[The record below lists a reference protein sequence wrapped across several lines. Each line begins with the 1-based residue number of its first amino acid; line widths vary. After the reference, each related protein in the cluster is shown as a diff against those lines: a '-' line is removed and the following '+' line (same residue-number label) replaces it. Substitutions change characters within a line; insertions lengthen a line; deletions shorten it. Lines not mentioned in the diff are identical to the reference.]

1 LRERVFEKFFRAMRD
16 GDIGDRKT
24 MGSGMGL
31 AIAHGIVRA
40 HGGEIRIADANGHR
54 GARFEVALPIGE

>member
-1 LRERVFEKFFRAMRD
+1 MRD

-24 MGSGMGL
+24 VGSGMGL

-40 HGGEIRIADANGHR
+40 HGGNIWIEDATGHP
-54 GARFEVALPIGE
+54 GAKFVVSLPIGEREEERRPH